1 MSRFRPARDESE
13 NNELY
18 DFGQDI
24 QPEDANTVL
33 QRQLEAALE
42 AQ

>member
-24 QPEDANTVL
+24 
-33 QRQLEAALE
+33 
-42 AQ
+42 